1 MNDSVEAV
9 SGAACW
15 IYISVPFK
23 DIIAS
28 DKISRHSTSDKLS
41 GGIQGCTVGGTILSH
56 TGEGSYEA
64 DSNGYVVIGSGMSSK
79 SCPTTTFIYSSIF
92 SNKEVVSDVTPFLG
106 VHVIILYVPD
116 LSAARS
122 W

>member
-9 SGAACW
+9 SWAARW

-41 GGIQGCTVGGTILSH
+41 GGIQGCTVGGTI
-56 TGEGSYEA
+56 GEGSYEA

-122 W
+122 L